1 MDKAN
6 YQVIFDGIFNV
17 LKDKGFKKESFEKGE
32 YLSNG
37 KKAFLVD
44 YNEDKKLIYLKS
56 AQLEE
61 DKGVEWSEVSSWL
74 FDENT
79 EDRDKETIKNDFCD
93 SCLEQIGAK
102 AGVRGIKKVE
112 MPSKKK
118 KADTIDVES
127 FSARFLAMFP
137 EYKDA
142 YKENVSKYGEFM
154 YDDFFSKYGVEAIKK
169 VFDEG
174 NKRHVSKYFELLNL
188 AYVSGDEAVAS
199 TVVYSIFATIMFSE
213 KNYER
218 EIDGELEKLPYL
230 KNAVRHTKSVLS
242 SEGKRAK
249 YL

>member
-1 MDKAN
+1 M
-6 YQVIFDGIFNV
+6 DGIFNV

-32 YLSNG
+32 YLTNG

-44 YNEDKKLIYLKS
+44 YDEDKKLIYLKT

-118 KADTIDVES
+118 KADTIV
-127 FSARFLAMFP
+127 
-137 EYKDA
+137 
-142 YKENVSKYGEFM
+142 G
-154 YDDFFSKYGVEAIKK
+154 
-169 VFDEG
+169 
-174 NKRHVSKYFELLNL
+174 
-188 AYVSGDEAVAS
+188 YVPW
-199 TVVYSIFATIMFSE
+199 I
-213 KNYER
+213 
-218 EIDGELEKLPYL
+218 
-230 KNAVRHTKSVLS
+230 
-242 SEGKRAK
+242 
-249 YL
+249 